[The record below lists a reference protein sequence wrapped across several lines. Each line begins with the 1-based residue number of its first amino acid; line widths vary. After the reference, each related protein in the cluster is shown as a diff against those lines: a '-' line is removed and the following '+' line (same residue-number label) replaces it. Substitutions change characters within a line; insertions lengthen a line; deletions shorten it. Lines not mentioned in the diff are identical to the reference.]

1 MGCFTACFRHSKH
14 KRIINSDDNNIAPS
28 RNQSLLHSHDDG
40 DVSEAIIKEAQTVD
54 SIKPIA
60 NSKDEEE
67 EEVNRS
73 SRKKVTF
80 DLSVKTSEECS
91 NQEEQKKGENEEA
104 EKSLTSYPL
113 NHRYHNCSTN
123 GEDEYDAWVQEESSE
138 SLFSLSIESRKSIS
152 QPEMPDK
159 EEVSSSPLI
168 PSQKDAKTIVGLNQ
182 SDLVGFNQSDQSVLN
197 PIENMS
203 QWKAAKTT
211 CTGNSAGF
219 WVEDCGTKKPLQGE
233 EKENQNLDWN
243 SKEREIEEKE
253 NHQNVDW
260 KSKERE
266 IAVDTSLS
274 SWLVG
279 CEKRTPNSKN
289 SSESVGNSPSD
300 QRRKSAEE
308 SGEDKPVLG
317 AWSHEELK
325 ALSKSSSS
333 PRCSSPDEMPILGT
347 VGSYW
352 KHTGQATD
360 SDSGSSCRG
369 GVSGESKGRRRRT
382 INQIP
387 TPFQTRL
394 DSAAFNA

>member
-1 MGCFTACFRHSKH
+1 MGCFTACFRRHSKH
-14 KRIINSDDNNIAPS
+14 KRIINSHNNNNNNNNAPS
-28 RNQSLLHSHDDG
+28 RNQCLQSLLHSHDD
-40 DVSEAIIKEAQTVD
+40 DDIIKEAQTVD

-60 NSKDEEE
+60 ISKDEEE
-67 EEVNRS
+67 EELNRS

-80 DLSVKTSEECS
+80 DLSVKAYEECS
-91 NQEEQKKGENEEA
+91 NQEEQKKGENEA

-113 NHRYHNCSTN
+113 NHRYQNCSTN
-123 GEDEYDAWVQEESSE
+123 GEEEEDLGLEDDGWVQEESSE
-138 SLFSLSIESRKSIS
+138 SLFSLSIESRKSVS

-159 EEVSSSPLI
+159 EEVSSSPLN
-168 PSQKDAKTIVGLNQ
+168 PFQKDPKTISGLNQ
-182 SDLVGFNQSDQSVLN
+182 NGRESVLN

-203 QWKAAKTT
+203 HWKTAKAKT
-211 CTGNSAGF
+211 
-219 WVEDCGTKKPLQGE
+219 PLQQQGE
-233 EKENQNLDWN
+233 EKENQNLDWK
-243 SKEREIEEKE
+243 SKEREI
-253 NHQNVDW
+253 
-260 KSKERE
+260 

-279 CEKRTPNSKN
+279 SEKKKTPNSKN
-289 SSESVGNSPSD
+289 SPESVGNSPSD
-300 QRRKSAEE
+300 QRRNSAEE
-308 SGEDKPVLG
+308 KPVLG

-325 ALSKSSSS
+325 AVSKSSS
-333 PRCSSPDEMPILGT
+333 PRCSSDEIPILGT

-369 GVSGESKGRRRRT
+369 VSKGRRN

-394 DSAAFNA
+394 ESVVQDGKINAASNA